1 MLIMAAALLM
11 SPFSKGR
18 DVFYQ
23 SDQSVDSLL
32 LLLDERPNMHP
43 YWRGTAWMF
52 CCADTVRGDSLLES
66 WLAEYP
72 EDPRAWFLL
81 SDLTLEDSLP
91 DSALQAATRGLS
103 VFPEWSPEGM
113 PPEEWELYGPPL
125 EVNLRFNRCRGFY
138 MRGDRM
144 AALEGL
150 APLLEPDL
158 FPMNDYH
165 TRAPYLYFAGSAALD
180 TGDTL
185 SAVRRFMEAA
195 VEGDVRNMWAGRA
208 DSLLQCILG
217 DRYMERCREL
227 LGYDGPVFRDASDLL
242 PGPVPGTRHCLG
254 DLDCDGLP
262 DLLAGGTVLLNT
274 GDGFRVADS
283 LPVNGGVIADLDR
296 DGLPDILGLARQPL
310 VFLQTGGGRFRQG
323 SEWAGLDSVEAQ
335 VEGAAVLDWN
345 SDCWPDIYLAV
356 YEDPDTLG
364 LGRPDAFYFGGPEGF
379 SRYGGFDL
387 DTALCGRSVSVVDL
401 EGRGDTCILVCNYRL
416 DPNLFWE
423 KVEGVPRNT
432 ALQRGLA
439 GVETEGF
446 LGHTIGSAWCDYD
459 GDGDMD
465 VFLANLAH
473 PRFIS
478 FSDRSMLL
486 RNDSGVFTDV
496 REESGIRYEET
507 HSFPAWADFD
517 GDGRDDL
524 YITSVYPGRR
534 SFLYLN
540 RPGGFVDVTWLSG
553 GRIFDGWHVSA
564 ADINGDGIPDI
575 IVNEGGFLRLLAGC
589 PEG

>member
-1 MLIMAAALLM
+1 MTAVLLL
-11 SPFSKGR
+11 SPFSEGR
-18 DVFYQ
+18 EAFYD

-32 LLLDERPNMHP
+32 VLLEDRPDLHP

-52 CCADTVRGDSLLES
+52 CCADTIRGDSLLES
-66 WLAEYP
+66 WIEEYP

-81 SDLTLEDSLP
+81 SDLALEDSLP
-91 DSALQAATRGLS
+91 DSALEAATRGLA
-103 VFPEWSPEGM
+103 VFSGWSPEGM
-113 PPEEWELYGPPL
+113 PAEEWELYGPPL
-125 EVNLRFNRCRGFY
+125 EANLRFNRCRGFY
-138 MRGDRM
+138 MRGDRT
-144 AALEGL
+144 AALEEL
-150 APLLEPDL
+150 SPLLEPGF
-158 FPMNDYH
+158 FPVNDYH
-165 TRAPYLYFAGSAALD
+165 TRAPYLYFAGSAALES
-180 TGDTL
+180 GDTL

-195 VEGDVRNMWAGRA
+195 AEGDVRNVWAGRA
-208 DSLLQCILG
+208 DSLLECMLG
-217 DRYMERCREL
+217 DLYMERCREL
-227 LGYDGPVFRDASDLL
+227 WGYDGPVFRDASHLL

-254 DLDCDGLP
+254 DMNLDGLP

-274 GDGFRVADS
+274 GEGFRAVDS
-283 LPVNGGVIADLDR
+283 LPVNGGVIADLDL

-310 VFLQTGGGRFRQG
+310 VFLQTGDGLFRPG
-323 SEWAGLDSVEAQ
+323 SQWAGLDSVEAQ

-345 SDCWPDIYLAV
+345 SDRRPDIYLAV

-364 LGRPDAFYFGGPEGF
+364 LGRPDAFYFGGPDGF
-379 SRYGGFDL
+379 SRYDGFRT
-387 DTALCGRSVSVVDL
+387 DTALCGRSVSLADL
-401 EGRGDTCILVCNYRL
+401 GGGACILVCNYRL

-423 KVEGVPRNT
+423 NVGGVPTNT
-432 ALQRGLA
+432 AVARGLA
-439 GVETEGF
+439 GTEKEGF
-446 LGHTIGSAWCDYD
+446 WGHTIGSAWCDYD

-496 REESGIRYEET
+496 REDSGIRYEET
-507 HSFPAWADFD
+507 HSFPVWEDFD

-540 RPGGFVDVTWLSG
+540 RPGGFADVTWLSG
-553 GRIFDGWHVSA
+553 SRIFNGWQVSA
-564 ADINGDGIPDI
+564 ADINCDGIPDI
-575 IVNEGGFLRLLAGC
+575 IVNEGGFLRLLEGC
-589 PEG
+589 PGR